1 MDDDASVKWSALV
14 AATLA
19 AFLPPFMGSSINI
32 ALPSIGDEFALDA
45 VSLSWVAT
53 SYLLA
58 AAMFLVPFGR
68 LADIHGRKKVFIYGT
83 LIYTLSSFLS
93 AISSSATTLIAFRVL
108 QGIGSAMLFGTGVA
122 ILTGVFPAGERGKV
136 LGWNT
141 AGVYT
146 GLSIGPVLGGFLTEQ
161 WGWRSIFL
169 ANVPLGLIIIVFA
182 LWKLKGEWAAAD
194 GERFDLAGSIVFSFS
209 LVALMA
215 GFSWLPDARAAW
227 LILAGL
233 GGIGAFV
240 VWETKVESPVL
251 NVNLFRRSPA
261 FAFSNLA
268 ALTNYSA
275 TAAVGFLLS
284 LYLQTI
290 KGMDAETAGFALV
303 SQPIVMAVFSPL
315 TGWLSDRIE
324 PRIVAS
330 IGMALTVIG
339 LALFTVLDGQTSL
352 VFIEASLIFIGLGF
366 ALFSSPNTNAVM
378 SSVEKRDLGI
388 AAATLGTM
396 RLTGQMLSLG
406 IAALVFALVMGRV
419 QITPETY
426 PLFLSAMQ
434 IAFLIFAVLCVG
446 GIVASLVRGKVRPAA
461 PIGPSHSLPE
471 ERNPL

>member
-1 MDDDASVKWSALV
+1 MDDSSVKWSALV

-19 AFLPPFMGSSINI
+19 AFLPPFMGASINI
-32 ALPSIGDEFALDA
+32 ALPSIGDEFTLDA
-45 VSLSWVAT
+45 VSLSWIAT

-58 AAMFLVPFGR
+58 AAMFLVPLGR
-68 LADIHGRKKVFIYGT
+68 IADIYGRKKVFTYGT

-93 AISSSATTLIAFRVL
+93 AISSSAVTLIAFRVL

-122 ILTGVFPAGERGKV
+122 ILTAVFPAGERGKV

-146 GLSIGPVLGGFLTEQ
+146 GLSVGPVLGGFLTQQ

-169 ANVPLGLIIIVFA
+169 ANVPLGLIIIVFV

-194 GERFDLAGSIVFSFS
+194 GERFDLAGSIVFSLS

-215 GFSWLPDARAAW
+215 GFSWLPDVRAVW

-240 VWETKVESPVL
+240 VWETKAESPVL
-251 NVNLFRRSPA
+251 NINLFRQSPT

-268 ALTNYSA
+268 ALINYSA

-284 LYLQTI
+284 LYLQYI
-290 KGMDAETAGFALV
+290 KGMDAETAGFVLV

-330 IGMALTVIG
+330 VGMALTVIG
-339 LALFTVLDGQTSL
+339 LALFTLLDGQTTL
-352 VFIEASLIFIGLGF
+352 IFIEASLIFIGLGF

-378 SSVEKRDLGI
+378 SSVEKRYLGI

-406 IAALVFALVMGRV
+406 TAALVFALIMGRV
-419 QITPETY
+419 QITPEYY

-434 IAFLIFAVLCVG
+434 IAFLIFAALCVG
-446 GIVASLVRGKVRPAA
+446 GVVASLVRGKVRPVG
-461 PIGPSHSLPE
+461 PIGQSHSFPE

>member
-1 MDDDASVKWSALV
+1 MDDSSTKWSALI

-32 ALPSIGDEFALDA
+32 ALPSIGNEFALDA

-68 LADIHGRKKVFIYGT
+68 IADIHGRKKVFVYGT
-83 LIYTLSSFLS
+83 LVYTLSSFLS
-93 AISSSATTLIAFRVL
+93 AISPSAVVLIAFRVL

-122 ILTGVFPAGERGKV
+122 ILTAVFPAGERGKV

-161 WGWRSIFL
+161 WGWRSVFL
-169 ANVPLGLIIIVFA
+169 ANIPLGLIIIVFV

-194 GERFDLAGSIVFSFS
+194 GERFDLAGSVVFSLS

-215 GFSWLPDARAAW
+215 GFSWLPDARAVW

-240 VWETKVESPVL
+240 VWETKTESPVL
-251 NVNLFRRSPA
+251 NVNLFRKSPT

-268 ALTNYSA
+268 ALINYSA

-284 LYLQTI
+284 LYLQYI
-290 KGMDAETAGFALV
+290 KGLDAETAGFVLV
-303 SQPIVMAVFSPL
+303 SQPIVMAIFSPL

-339 LALFTVLDGQTSL
+339 LALFTLLDGQTTL
-352 VFIEASLIFIGLGF
+352 IFIEASLIFIGLGF

-378 SSVEKRDLGI
+378 SSVEKRYLGI

-406 IAALVFALVMGRV
+406 IAALVFALTMGRV
-419 QITPETY
+419 QITPEYY

-434 IAFLIFAVLCVG
+434 IAFIIFAVLCVG
-446 GIVASLVRGKVRPAA
+446 GVVASLVRGKVRPV
-461 PIGPSHSLPE
+461 GPSGQSH
-471 ERNPL
+471 

>member
-1 MDDDASVKWSALV
+1 MDDSSVKWSALV

-19 AFLPPFMGSSINI
+19 AFLPPFMGASINI
-32 ALPSIGDEFALDA
+32 ALPSIGDEFTLDA
-45 VSLSWVAT
+45 VSLSWIAT

-58 AAMFLVPFGR
+58 AAMFLVPLGR
-68 LADIHGRKKVFIYGT
+68 IADIYGRKKVFTYGT

-93 AISSSATTLIAFRVL
+93 AISSSAVTLIAFRVL

-122 ILTGVFPAGERGKV
+122 ILTAVFPAGERGKV

-146 GLSIGPVLGGFLTEQ
+146 GLSVGPVLGGFLTQQ

-169 ANVPLGLIIIVFA
+169 ANVPLGLIIIVFV

-194 GERFDLAGSIVFSFS
+194 GERFDLAGSIVFSLS

-215 GFSWLPDARAAW
+215 GFSWLPDVRAVW

-240 VWETKVESPVL
+240 VWETKAESPVL
-251 NVNLFRRSPA
+251 NINLFRQSPT

-268 ALTNYSA
+268 ALINYSA

-284 LYLQTI
+284 LYLQYI
-290 KGMDAETAGFALV
+290 KGMDAETAGFVLV

-330 IGMALTVIG
+330 VGMALTVIG
-339 LALFTVLDGQTSL
+339 LALFTLLDGQTTL
-352 VFIEASLIFIGLGF
+352 IFIEASLIFIGLGF

-378 SSVEKRDLGI
+378 SSVEKRYLGI

-406 IAALVFALVMGRV
+406 TAALVFALIMGRV
-419 QITPETY
+419 QITPEYY

-434 IAFLIFAVLCVG
+434 IAFLIFAALCVG
-446 GIVASLVRGKVRPAA
+446 GVVASLVRGKVRPVR
-461 PIGPSHSLPE
+461 PIGQSHSFPE

>member
-1 MDDDASVKWSALV
+1 MNEMDDSSVKWSALV

-19 AFLPPFMGSSINI
+19 AFLPPFMSSSINI
-32 ALPSIGDEFALDA
+32 ALPSIGNEFALDA

-68 LADIHGRKKVFIYGT
+68 IADIHGRKKVFAYGT

-93 AISSSATTLIAFRVL
+93 AISPSAVTLIAFRIL

-122 ILTGVFPAGERGKV
+122 ILTAVFPAGERGKV

-146 GLSIGPVLGGFLTEQ
+146 GLSIGPILGGFLTQ
-161 WGWRSIFL
+161 QLGWRSIFL
-169 ANVPLGLIIIVFA
+169 ANVPLGLIIIAFV
-182 LWKLKGEWAAAD
+182 LWKLKGEWASAD
-194 GERFDLAGSIVFSFS
+194 GERFDLAGSIVFSLS
-209 LVALMA
+209 LVALMS
-215 GFSWLPDARAAW
+215 GFSLLPDLLAVW

-233 GGIGAFV
+233 TGIVAFV
-240 VWETKVESPVL
+240 VQETKTESPVL
-251 NVNLFRRSPA
+251 NINLFRQSPT

-284 LYLQTI
+284 LYLQYI
-290 KGMDAETAGFALV
+290 KGMDPETAGFALV

-315 TGWLSDRIE
+315 TGWLSDRVE
-324 PRIVAS
+324 PRVVAS

-339 LALFTVLDGQTSL
+339 LALFTLLDGQTTL

-378 SSVEKRDLGI
+378 SSVEKRYLGI

-406 IAALVFALVMGRV
+406 IAALIFALTIGRV
-419 QITPETY
+419 QITPEYY

-446 GIVASLVRGKVRPAA
+446 GIVASLVRGKVRPVG
-461 PIGPSHSLPE
+461 PIDRSH
-471 ERNPL
+471 

>member
-1 MDDDASVKWSALV
+1 MNEMDDSSVKWSALV

-19 AFLPPFMGSSINI
+19 AFLPPFMSSSINI
-32 ALPSIGDEFALDA
+32 ALPSIGNEFALDA

-68 LADIHGRKKVFIYGT
+68 IADIHGRKKVFAYGT

-93 AISSSATTLIAFRVL
+93 AISPSAVTLIAFRIL

-122 ILTGVFPAGERGKV
+122 ILTAVFPAGERGKV

-146 GLSIGPVLGGFLTEQ
+146 GLSIGPILGGFLTQ
-161 WGWRSIFL
+161 QLGWRSIFL
-169 ANVPLGLIIIVFA
+169 ANVPLGLIIIAFV
-182 LWKLKGEWAAAD
+182 LWKLKGEWASAD
-194 GERFDLAGSIVFSFS
+194 GERFDLAGSIVFSLS
-209 LVALMA
+209 LVALMS
-215 GFSWLPDARAAW
+215 GFSLLPDLLAVW

-233 GGIGAFV
+233 TGIVAFV
-240 VWETKVESPVL
+240 VQETKTESPVL
-251 NVNLFRRSPA
+251 NINLFRQSPT

-284 LYLQTI
+284 LYLQYI
-290 KGMDAETAGFALV
+290 KGMDPETAGFALV

-315 TGWLSDRIE
+315 TGWLSDRVE
-324 PRIVAS
+324 PRVVAS

-339 LALFTVLDGQTSL
+339 LALFTLLDGQTTL

-378 SSVEKRDLGI
+378 SSVEKRYLGI

-406 IAALVFALVMGRV
+406 IAALVFALIMGRV

-426 PLFLSAMQ
+426 PAFLSAMQ

-446 GIVASLVRGKVRPAA
+446 GIVASLVRGKVRPV
-461 PIGPSHSLPE
+461 GPSGQSH
-471 ERNPL
+471 

>member
-1 MDDDASVKWSALV
+1 MNEMDDSSVKWSALV

-19 AFLPPFMGSSINI
+19 AFLPPFMSSSINI
-32 ALPSIGDEFALDA
+32 ALPSIGNEFALDA

-68 LADIHGRKKVFIYGT
+68 IADIHGRKKVFAYGT

-93 AISSSATTLIAFRVL
+93 AISPSAVTLIAFRIL

-122 ILTGVFPAGERGKV
+122 ILTAVFPAGERGKV

-146 GLSIGPVLGGFLTEQ
+146 GLSIGPILGGFLTQ
-161 WGWRSIFL
+161 QLGWRSIFL
-169 ANVPLGLIIIVFA
+169 ANVPLGLIIIAFV
-182 LWKLKGEWAAAD
+182 LWKLKGEWASAD
-194 GERFDLAGSIVFSFS
+194 GERFDLAGSIVFSLS
-209 LVALMA
+209 LVALMS
-215 GFSWLPDARAAW
+215 GFSLLPDLLAVW

-233 GGIGAFV
+233 TGIVAFV
-240 VWETKVESPVL
+240 VQETKTESPVL
-251 NVNLFRRSPA
+251 NINLFRQSPT

-284 LYLQTI
+284 LYLQYI
-290 KGMDAETAGFALV
+290 KGMDPETAGFALV

-315 TGWLSDRIE
+315 TGWLSDRVE
-324 PRIVAS
+324 PRVVAS

-339 LALFTVLDGQTSL
+339 LALFTLLDGQTTL

-378 SSVEKRDLGI
+378 SSVEKRYLGI

-406 IAALVFALVMGRV
+406 IAALIFALTIGRV
-419 QITPETY
+419 QITPEYY
-426 PLFLSAMQ
+426 PLFLNAMQ

-446 GIVASLVRGKVRPAA
+446 GIVASLVRGKVRPVG
-461 PIGPSHSLPE
+461 PIDRSH
-471 ERNPL
+471 

>member
-1 MDDDASVKWSALV
+1 MDDSSVKWSALV

-19 AFLPPFMGSSINI
+19 AFLPPFMGASINI
-32 ALPSIGDEFALDA
+32 ALPSIGDEFTLDA
-45 VSLSWVAT
+45 VSLSWIAT

-58 AAMFLVPFGR
+58 AAMFLVPLGR
-68 LADIHGRKKVFIYGT
+68 IADIYGRKKVFTYGT

-93 AISSSATTLIAFRVL
+93 AISSSAVTLIAFRVL

-122 ILTGVFPAGERGKV
+122 ILTAVFPAGERGKV

-146 GLSIGPVLGGFLTEQ
+146 GLSVGPVLGGFLTQQ

-169 ANVPLGLIIIVFA
+169 ANVPLGLIIIVFV

-194 GERFDLAGSIVFSFS
+194 GERFDLAGSIVFSLS

-215 GFSWLPDARAAW
+215 GFSWLPDVRAVW

-240 VWETKVESPVL
+240 VWETKAESPVL
-251 NVNLFRRSPA
+251 NINLFRQSPT

-268 ALTNYSA
+268 ALINYSA

-284 LYLQTI
+284 LYLQYI
-290 KGMDAETAGFALV
+290 KGMDAETAGFVLV

-330 IGMALTVIG
+330 VGMALTVIG
-339 LALFTVLDGQTSL
+339 LALFTLRDGQTTL
-352 VFIEASLIFIGLGF
+352 IFIEASLIFIGLGF

-378 SSVEKRDLGI
+378 SSVEKRYLGI

-406 IAALVFALVMGRV
+406 TAALVFALIMGRV
-419 QITPETY
+419 QITPEYY

-434 IAFLIFAVLCVG
+434 IAFLIFAALCVG
-446 GIVASLVRGKVRPAA
+446 GVVASLVRGKVRPVG
-461 PIGPSHSLPE
+461 PIGQSHSFPE